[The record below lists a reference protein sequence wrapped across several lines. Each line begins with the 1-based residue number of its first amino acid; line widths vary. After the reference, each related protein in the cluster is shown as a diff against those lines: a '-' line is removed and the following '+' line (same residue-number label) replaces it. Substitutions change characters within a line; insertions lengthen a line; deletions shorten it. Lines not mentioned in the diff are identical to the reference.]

1 MFVAVEP
8 VVAVLVAVLAAVED
22 VLVLLVEVLPVD
34 AVLLS
39 DLIAFSMAEEPD
51 WTALEPACL
60 VVSMTVSSFAFR
72 QKSSQSTNHTS
83 AASKSTDTINHTIR
97 PTTETL
103 FCSYIIPTP
112 LCFTFV
118 R

>member
-8 VVAVLVAVLAAVED
+8 VVAVLVAVLGAVED

-51 WTALEPACL
+51 
-60 VVSMTVSSFAFR
+60 
-72 QKSSQSTNHTS
+72 
-83 AASKSTDTINHTIR
+83 
-97 PTTETL
+97 
-103 FCSYIIPTP
+103 
-112 LCFTFV
+112 
-118 R
+118 